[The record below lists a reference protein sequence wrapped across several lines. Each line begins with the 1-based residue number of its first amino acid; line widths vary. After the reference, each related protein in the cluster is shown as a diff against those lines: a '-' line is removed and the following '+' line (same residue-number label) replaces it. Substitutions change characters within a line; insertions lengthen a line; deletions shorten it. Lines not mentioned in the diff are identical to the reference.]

1 MSGRI
6 CTNREPYNKVGNHY
20 ILSGIKPG
28 QDNDNTIT
36 PEEALDYFDKVNDYY
51 VIDAEVPDAEIGEE
65 VVITSSGRDI
75 KFNYPELDNRALNFR
90 IESASNRDS
99 FLIQWF
105 EKHPGTWT
113 EGDDMGCAVSPIFKL
128 EWLAGASDSESEPD
142 SDSESEPDSDSDT
155 DSVSDSDTDSVSDSE
170 PDSDSDSEPDSGHVS
185 EAIGEGVREVGAPL
199 TPFYKKPIIIVTVI
213 VIIGLIIIIIYMFK
227 KNSGLKKL
235 HVPQLQN

>member
-1 MSGRI
+1 MSGRL
-6 CTNREPYNKVGNHY
+6 CTSSEPYTVWNHY

-36 PEEALDYFDKVNDYY
+36 PEEALDYFDTVNDYY
-51 VIDAEVPDAEIGEE
+51 VIDAEISDAEIGEE
-65 VVITSSGRDI
+65 TVITSSGRAI
-75 KFNYPELDNRALNFR
+75 KFNYPEFDNRALNFR

-105 EKHPGTWT
+105 EKHPGAWT

-128 EWLAGASDSESEPD
+128 EWLAEASDSDSDPD
-142 SDSESEPDSDSDT
+142 SDSE
-155 DSVSDSDTDSVSDSE
+155 
-170 PDSDSDSEPDSGHVS
+170 SEPDSGHVS

>member
-6 CTNREPYNKVGNHY
+6 CTSSEPYTVWNHY

-36 PEEALDYFDKVNDYY
+36 PEEALDYFDTVNDYY
-51 VIDAEVPDAEIGEE
+51 VIDAEVSDAEIGEE
-65 VVITSSGRDI
+65 TVITSSGRAI
-75 KFNYPELDNRALNFR
+75 KFNYPEFDNRALNFR

-105 EKHPGTWT
+105 EKHPGAWT

-128 EWLAGASDSESEPD
+128 EWLAGASDSDSDPDSD
-142 SDSESEPDSDSDT
+142 SDSESEPDSDSD
-155 DSVSDSDTDSVSDSE
+155 SESE
-170 PDSDSDSEPDSGHVS
+170 PDSDSDSESEPDSGHVS

>member
-6 CTNREPYNKVGNHY
+6 CTNSEPYNKVGNHY

-36 PEEALDYFDKVNDYY
+36 PEEALDYFDKVNDYS

-105 EKHPGTWT
+105 EKHPGAWT

-128 EWLAGASDSESEPD
+128 EWLAGASDS
-142 SDSESEPDSDSDT
+142 DSET
-155 DSVSDSDTDSVSDSE
+155 
-170 PDSDSDSEPDSGHVS
+170 DSDSDSETEPDSDSDSGHVS

>member
-6 CTNREPYNKVGNHY
+6 CTSSEPYTVWNHY

-36 PEEALDYFDKVNDYY
+36 PEEALDYFDTVNDYY
-51 VIDAEVPDAEIGEE
+51 VIDAEVSDAEIGEE
-65 VVITSSGRDI
+65 TVITSSGRAI
-75 KFNYPELDNRALNFR
+75 KFNYPEFDNRALNFR

-105 EKHPGTWT
+105 EKHPGAWT

-128 EWLAGASDSESEPD
+128 EWLAGASDSD
-142 SDSESEPDSDSDT
+142 SD
-155 DSVSDSDTDSVSDSE
+155 
-170 PDSDSDSEPDSGHVS
+170 PDSDSDSESDSGHVS

>member
-6 CTNREPYNKVGNHY
+6 CTSSEPYTVWNHY

-36 PEEALDYFDKVNDYY
+36 PEEALDYFDTVNDYY
-51 VIDAEVPDAEIGEE
+51 VIDAEVSDAEIGEE
-65 VVITSSGRDI
+65 TVITSSGRAI
-75 KFNYPELDNRALNFR
+75 KFNYPEFDNRALNFR

-105 EKHPGTWT
+105 EKHPGAWT

-142 SDSESEPDSDSDT
+142 SDS
-155 DSVSDSDTDSVSDSE
+155 DSE
-170 PDSDSDSEPDSGHVS
+170 SEPDSGHVS